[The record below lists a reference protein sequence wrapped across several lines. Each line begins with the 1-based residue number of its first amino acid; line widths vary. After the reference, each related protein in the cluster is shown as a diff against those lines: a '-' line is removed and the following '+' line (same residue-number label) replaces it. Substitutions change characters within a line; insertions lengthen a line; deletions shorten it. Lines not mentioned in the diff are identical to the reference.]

1 MKTADRRYP
10 SRDAVHLVEHL
21 NVFPPSIRARRWVL
35 RDDNQQHYHGVVR
48 LSEGPACIELLW
60 KPSADGPEELVG
72 RYRLHLSELLAAN
85 HVRFEREDEPGDEVR
100 LRFFRGDAG
109 VVFVQART
117 DRPGLPVGQI
127 PATGSLNG

>member
-1 MKTADRRYP
+1 MSDRRYP

-21 NVFPPSIRARRWVL
+21 GAFPPRARPRRWVL

-48 LSEGPACIELLW
+48 LSEGPAYIDLLW
-60 KPSADGPEELVG
+60 KPSADGPEQQVG
-72 RYRLHLSELLAAN
+72 RYRLHLSELLAEN

-100 LRFFRGDAG
+100 LRFYRGAGG

-127 PATGSLNG
+127 RPTGT